1 MIELT
6 ETNHGAY
13 ANPHPQYQNNFTISS
28 LTDNDTSGKPWI
40 KIFDIKIAQPDL
52 HLPITF
58 QRVIFGFKAFDT
70 ASDNNNSI
78 IDFGGYIT
86 IRADGNLYVS
96 TAKTYSLNPIQK
108 IGDLDLYVYYYK
120 NSDSSFSVKGYV
132 NMSFKYKR
140 LTLLEPFAYIPQGR
154 ISFTRQSLLTSKVP
168 QYEKTKEFFKYVNGS
183 SFITE
188 NEKNSDISGYSFKK
202 NDVNNYNYFIQEVT
216 FSSGVTASVQRI
228 SDRVFL
234 EIYAG
239 STKATGT
246 AIGTIPLGFRP
257 QIQSSVLL
265 YDSDGKTYPALI
277 KTDGTITTY
286 QAILSGVYLKGHADY
301 RTVDEKI

>member
-13 ANPHPQYQNNFTISS
+13 ANPHPQYQNNFSISS

-52 HLPITF
+52 HIPTTF
-58 QRVIFGFKAFDT
+58 QRIIFGFKAFDT

-78 IDFGGYIT
+78 IDFSGYIS
-86 IRADGNLYVS
+86 IRNDGNLYVS
-96 TAKTYSLNPIQK
+96 TAKTYKLNPIRK

-120 NSDSSFSVKGYV
+120 NSDLSFSVKGYV
-132 NMSFKYKR
+132 NVSFKYKR
-140 LTLLEPFAYIPQGR
+140 LTILEPFAYIPQDR

-188 NEKNSDISGYSFKK
+188 DAKNSDISGYSFKK
-202 NDVNNYNYFIQEVT
+202 NDVNNYNYFIQEVN
-216 FSSGVTASVQRI
+216 FSSGVKASLQRI

-234 EIYAG
+234 EIYANG
-239 STKATGT
+239 TTADSTN
-246 AIGTIPLGFRP
+246 IGTIPLGFRP
-257 QIQSSVLL
+257 QVQSSALL
-265 YDSDGKTYPALI
+265 YDSSGKTYPALI
-277 KTDGTITTY
+277 TTGGTITTY
-286 QAILSGVYLKGHADY
+286 QTVLSGVYLKGHADY